1 MQLELLQKARLVPQ
15 SKPARNP
22 GSLQHGGDNRRM
34 THPTHDL
41 HVYLRTVHADERT
54 SLSVLA
60 EHIQPNSTLL
70 DLGCGSGAL
79 GKYLTEKK
87 SCVCD
92 GLTWSEA
99 EAMHAR
105 PHYRSV
111 VVDNLETSD
120 LLFRFPGQQYDY
132 IVCADVL
139 EHLSRPERIVDTCRS
154 LLAPGGKLLI
164 SVPNAA
170 YSGLIA
176 ELMQGEFQ
184 YREEGL
190 LDRTHLRFF
199 TRRSLH
205 RFIHENKWQLEHLE
219 TIERDLPASEF
230 QSRFDNFPP
239 AVSRYLLN
247 TPDALTYQFIGVA
260 SPMTQSTAAEL
271 HEPPLSTAQATFSAQ
286 LYLGRDG
293 QYSENDKLLA
303 SGLIGS
309 PRQTLRFPLRKGNG
323 APISALRLDPA
334 DRPGF
339 MHLYRLALEDEKGH
353 IYWEWTTKASD
364 KSLLAQTEHQQMVWS
379 VPAPVAADA
388 TMVLLTGDDPWFQ
401 VPAPIDSLLETQ
413 QQTGGLLVVELGWP
427 MSADYLVL
435 SNTVRPLQD
444 KAAQLATD
452 VRQYQSLVDRIS
464 QTLHSREAALA
475 ESQRQ
480 LNETTSRLE
489 ELNERFIEADS
500 QLQRTS
506 SLLAY
511 AQDTNVELSSHRQ
524 ELMAHRQE
532 LLQACQRQ
540 QTEYENLAAHLRSIE
555 NSTVFK
561 ATRPIVHAKM
571 RIDRLLG
578 RGAMAPLPHTGPQP
592 VEPQPH
598 PVDIIV
604 PVYKGLADTKLCID
618 SALAS
623 PCNTPFRLV
632 VINDA
637 SPEPEVTSWLRER
650 ASQEPRILLLE
661 NEVNLGFVGTV
672 NRGMALSDTNDVL
685 LLNSDTEVA
694 NDWLDKIRRAAYA
707 DQRVGSVTPFSN
719 NATICS
725 YPQFCKDNE
734 LPDDYDTARMD
745 KLCAQT
751 NPGAVVDVPT
761 GVGFCMYIR
770 RACLEA
776 VGLFDTANFGKGY
789 GEENDFCQRA
799 QAAGWRNLHLLDTF
813 VLHTGGVSFG
823 ASKSPREQ
831 AAMETL
837 RRLHPRYESQ
847 VMAFVQADPARTYR
861 IAMDIAR
868 IRDSGKAKVL
878 AIVHDREG
886 GTLRH
891 IHELALHLHD
901 RVITLMLTPIP
912 GGRVRLKWAVAQ
924 EPMAL
929 EFDIPSQM
937 EQLENV
943 LRKMGVQ
950 HLHYHHLLGHHPAIK
965 QLPTLLGVRYD
976 FTAHDYY
983 SYCSRISLTDN
994 SNRYVKEPGPGKCG
1008 CCPPHSAAPDG
1019 RTMEQWRADQ
1029 RVFLERARY
1038 VIAPSR
1044 DTAQRMAAFAP
1055 GANVLAVRHTD
1066 MGEHIP
1072 SPYVAPIAE
1081 TARLKVAV
1089 IGALSTIKGADVL
1102 EATALQAARTDAPM
1116 DFHLLGYAY
1125 RSLITQPKARLTVHG
1140 AYAEADLPELL
1151 AWLKPDVIW
1160 FPAQWPETYS
1170 YTLSAALQAG
1180 SAIVAP
1186 DIGAFAE
1193 RLENREWSWV
1203 EPWDQTAD
1211 EWLAFFTRIRKEH
1224 FVANQPPAPPTPAM
1238 AHNNSSSNLGDQW
1251 AYTSNYLTD
1260 IAPAP
1265 TAPQRLSLDFL
1276 QAHLPAQ
1283 TASQETRSR
1292 ALQVL
1297 VWLRSLPLLR
1307 GVARA
1312 IPRHWQTQVKNWLRA

>member
-1 MQLELLQKARLVPQ
+1 MYGNRCLQPWITQR
-15 SKPARNP
+15 
-22 GSLQHGGDNRRM
+22 GGDNPRM
-34 THPTHDL
+34 THSTNDL
-41 HVYLRTVHADERT
+41 HVYLRTIQADERT

-60 EHIQPNSTLL
+60 EHIHTDSTVL

-79 GKYLTEKK
+79 GKYLTETK
-87 SCVCD
+87 SCICD

-99 EAMHAR
+99 EAEHAR

-120 LLFRFPGQQYDY
+120 LPSHFPHQQYDY

-139 EHLSRPERIVDTCRS
+139 EHLSRPERIVDACRS

-170 YSGLIA
+170 YCGLIA
-176 ELMQGEFQ
+176 ELMQGEFK

-199 TRRSLH
+199 TRRSLS
-205 RFIHENKWQLEHLE
+205 RFIHENQWQLEHLE
-219 TIERDLPASEF
+219 AIERELPASEF

-239 AVSRYLLN
+239 AVSRYLLS

-260 SPMTQSTAAEL
+260 SPVALNASADF

-303 SGLIGS
+303 AGLIGS
-309 PRQTLRFPLRKGNG
+309 PRQSLRFPLSEGGG

-339 MHLYRLALEDEKGH
+339 IHLYRLALEDSQGH
-353 IYWEWTTKASD
+353 VCWEWNTRAAD
-364 KSLLAQTEHQQMVWS
+364 GSLLAQTKHQQMVWS
-379 VPAPVAADA
+379 VPIPIAADA
-388 TMVLLTGDDPWFQ
+388 TMVLLTGDDPWFE
-401 VPAPIDSLLETQ
+401 VPAPAELLLQ
-413 QQTGGLLVVELGWP
+413 AQRQSGGTLVVELGWP

-435 SNTVRPLQD
+435 SDTIRPLQD

-452 VRQYQSLVDRIS
+452 VQQYRALVNRMS
-464 QTLHSREAALA
+464 QTEKSQESALA
-475 ESQRQ
+475 EYRQQLSQSQQKLHEASSELER
-480 LNETTSRLE
+480 LTDRLRET
-489 ELNERFIEADS
+489 DS
-500 QLQRTS
+500 LLHRTS
-506 SLLAY
+506 AQLAH
-511 AQDTNVELSSHRQ
+511 AQDTNTEISHHRQ

-540 QTEYENLAAHLRSIE
+540 QIEFDNLAAHLRSIE

-561 ATRPIVHAKM
+561 VTRPIVHAKM

-578 RGAMAPLPHTGPQP
+578 RGTSTPTQQTAPQPIAPL
-592 VEPQPH
+592 PH

-604 PVYKGLADTKLCID
+604 PVYKGLADTKLCIE

-623 PCNTPFRLV
+623 PCLTPFRLV

-637 SPEPEVTSWLRER
+637 SPEPEVTNWLRER
-650 ASQEPRILLLE
+650 ASEEPRILLLE

-672 NRGMALSDTNDVL
+672 NRGMALSNTNDVL

-707 DQRVGSVTPFSN
+707 DSRVGSVTPFSN

-734 LPDDYDTARMD
+734 LPDGYDTARMD

-770 RACLEA
+770 RACLEE

-823 ASKSPREQ
+823 ESKSPREQ

-847 VMAFVQADPARTYR
+847 VMAFVQADPARTHR

-868 IRDSGKAKVL
+868 IRASEKAKVL
-878 AIVHDREG
+878 AIMHDREG

-891 IHELALHLHD
+891 IHELALHLND
-901 RVITLMLTPIP
+901 RVTTLLLTPIP
-912 GGRVRLKWAVAQ
+912 GGRVRLRWAAPQ
-924 EPMAL
+924 ETLAL

-943 LRKMGVQ
+943 LRKMGIQ
-950 HLHYHHLLGHHPAIK
+950 HLHYHHLLGQHPAIK

-983 SYCSRISLTDN
+983 TYCSRISLTDN
-994 SNRYVKEPGPGKCG
+994 SNRYVKEVGPGECG
-1008 CCPPHSAAPDG
+1008 CCPSSSAAPDG
-1019 RTMEQWRADQ
+1019 RTMEQWRADH

-1038 VIAPSR
+1038 VIAPSK

-1055 GANVLAVRHTD
+1055 HANVIAVKHTD
-1066 MGEHIP
+1066 MRDDVPTPNI
-1072 SPYVAPIAE
+1072 APIAQ
-1081 TARLKVAV
+1081 TDRLKVAV

-1102 EATALQAARTDAPM
+1102 EATALQAARTDAPLE
-1116 DFHLLGYAY
+1116 FHLLGYGY
-1125 RSLITQPKARLTVHG
+1125 RSLVTQPKARLTVHG

-1170 YTLSAALQAG
+1170 YTLSAAIQAG
-1180 SAIVAP
+1180 CAVVAP

-1193 RLENREWSWV
+1193 RLEGRAWSWV
-1203 EPWDQTAD
+1203 EPWDQTAP

-1224 FVANQPPAPPTPAM
+1224 FIENLAPALPNTRDA
-1238 AHNNSSSNLGDQW
+1238 ALHGSSNFEAKW
-1251 AYTSNYLTD
+1251 AYGCDYLTD
-1260 IAPAP
+1260 IAPPPAAP
-1265 TAPQRLSLDFL
+1265 DHLSLEFL
-1276 QAHLPAQ
+1276 QAHLPTQ
-1283 TASQETRSR
+1283 TAIQETRSS
-1292 ALQVL
+1292 ALQML

-1312 IPRHWQTQVKNWLRA
+1312 IPRHWQTKVKNWLRA

>member
-1 MQLELLQKARLVPQ
+1 
-15 SKPARNP
+15 
-22 GSLQHGGDNRRM
+22 M
-34 THPTHDL
+34 THSTNDL
-41 HVYLRTVHADERT
+41 HVYLRTIQADERT

-60 EHIQPNSTLL
+60 EHIHTDSTVL

-79 GKYLTEKK
+79 GKYLTETK
-87 SCVCD
+87 SCICD

-99 EAMHAR
+99 EAEHAR

-120 LLFRFPGQQYDY
+120 LLSHFPKQQYDY

-139 EHLSRPERIVDTCRS
+139 EHLSRPERIVNTCRS

-170 YSGLIA
+170 YCGLIA
-176 ELMQGEFQ
+176 ELMQGEFK

-199 TRRSLH
+199 TRRSLS
-205 RFIHENKWQLEHLE
+205 RFIHENQWQLEHLE
-219 TIERDLPASEF
+219 AIERELPASEF

-260 SPMTQSTAAEL
+260 SPVALNASADF

-303 SGLIGS
+303 AGLIGS
-309 PRQTLRFPLRKGNG
+309 PRQSLRFPLREGGG

-339 MHLYRLALEDEKGH
+339 IHLYRLALEDSQGH
-353 IYWEWTTKASD
+353 VYWEWNTRAAD
-364 KSLLAQTEHQQMVWS
+364 GSLLAQTKHQQMVWS
-379 VPAPVAADA
+379 VPVPIAADA
-388 TMVLLTGDDPWFQ
+388 TMVLLTGDDPWFE
-401 VPAPIDSLLETQ
+401 VPAPAELLLQ
-413 QQTGGLLVVELGWP
+413 AQRQSGGTLVVELGWP

-435 SNTVRPLQD
+435 SDTIRPLQD
-444 KAAQLATD
+444 KAAQLATN
-452 VRQYQSLVDRIS
+452 VQQYQTQLEGIS
-464 QTLHSREAALA
+464 HTVRAQDAALTEA
-475 ESQRQ
+475 QRQ
-480 LNETTSRLE
+480 LYEATAQLKELQVRLH
-489 ELNERFIEADS
+489 EADS
-500 QLQRTS
+500 QLERTS
-506 SLLAY
+506 ALLTH
-511 AQDTNVELSSHRQ
+511 AQDTNTELSINRQ

-540 QTEYENLAAHLRSIE
+540 QMEFENLAAHLRTIE

-578 RGAMAPLPHTGPQP
+578 RGTSAPTLQAAAQPIAPL
-592 VEPQPH
+592 PH

-604 PVYKGLADTKLCID
+604 PVYKGLADTKLCIE

-623 PCNTPFRLV
+623 PCVTPFRLV

-637 SPEPEVTSWLRER
+637 SPEPEVTNWLRER
-650 ASQEPRILLLE
+650 ASEEPRILLLE

-672 NRGMALSDTNDVL
+672 NRGMALSNTNDVL

-707 DQRVGSVTPFSN
+707 DSRVGSVTPFSN

-734 LPDDYDTARMD
+734 LPDGYDTARMD

-770 RACLEA
+770 RACLEE

-823 ASKSPREQ
+823 ESKSPREQ

-847 VMAFVQADPARTYR
+847 VMAFVQADPARTHR

-868 IRDSGKAKVL
+868 IRASGKAKVL
-878 AIVHDREG
+878 AIMHDREG

-891 IHELALHLHD
+891 IHELTLHLND
-901 RVITLMLTPIP
+901 RVTTLLLTPIP
-912 GGRVRLKWAVAQ
+912 GGRVRLKWAAAQ
-924 EPMAL
+924 ETLAL

-943 LRKMGVQ
+943 LRKMGIQ
-950 HLHYHHLLGHHPAIK
+950 HLHYHHLLGQHPAIK

-983 SYCSRISLTDN
+983 TYCSRISLTDN
-994 SNRYVKEPGPGKCG
+994 SNRYVKEVGPGECG
-1008 CCPPHSAAPDG
+1008 CCPSSSAAPDG
-1019 RTMEQWRADQ
+1019 RTMEQWRADH

-1038 VIAPSR
+1038 VIAPSK

-1055 GANVLAVRHTD
+1055 HANVIAVKHTD
-1066 MGEHIP
+1066 MRDDVPTPNI
-1072 SPYVAPIAE
+1072 APIAQ
-1081 TARLKVAV
+1081 TDRLKVAV

-1102 EATALQAARTDAPM
+1102 EATALQAARTNAPL
-1116 DFHLLGYAY
+1116 DFHLLGYGY
-1125 RSLITQPKARLTVHG
+1125 RSLVTQPKARLTVHG

-1170 YTLSAALQAG
+1170 YTLSAAIQAG
-1180 SAIVAP
+1180 HAVVAP

-1193 RLENREWSWV
+1193 RLEGRAWSWV
-1203 EPWDQTAD
+1203 EPWDQTAP

-1224 FVANQPPAPPTPAM
+1224 FIENSAPALPNTRDA
-1238 AHNNSSSNLGDQW
+1238 ALHGSSNFEAKW
-1251 AYTSNYLTD
+1251 AYGSDYLTD
-1260 IAPAP
+1260 IAPPPAAP
-1265 TAPQRLSLDFL
+1265 DHLSLEFL
-1276 QAHLPAQ
+1276 QAHLPTQ
-1283 TASQETRSR
+1283 TAIQETRSS
-1292 ALQVL
+1292 ALQML

-1312 IPRHWQTQVKNWLRA
+1312 IPRHWQTRVKNWLRA